1 MKEYD
6 VNVDDVTN
14 DELLVLT
21 SQNSPKSHSELD
33 KLFAEAAKS
42 GKDSILRDKWK
53 QDVEER
59 KAFQKD
65 QKRNGMTLHK

>member
-1 MKEYD
+1 MKAYD

-21 SQNSPKSHSELD
+21 SQIYSKSHSELD

-65 QKRNGMTLHK
+65 QKRNGMNSHM